1 MMRTSGQRSWQW
13 HGASA
18 LLMGALMLLGGCAGT
33 GKVETLDVNVRPMPQ
48 EVAPDESVKIVVEA
62 FQDQRADQTRLG
74 YRTHLGGG
82 TTNFNVP
89 GGKAGETVAEALAD
103 FLRHKGWQVGVKKP
117 GLTAAE
123 GRTDILLT
131 GTIREFWATAKS
143 RFFSTKM
150 DVKSSLVVKAQ
161 NLIDGSTTSLTLDGA
176 ATDSVMFFSP
186 EKLQA
191 LANSALKDSFHKLM
205 LDTRVENRA
214 WRLRD

>member
-1 MMRTSGQRSWQW
+1 MKGRGRQW
-13 HGASA
+13 WGATVMGVV
-18 LLMGALMLLGGCAGT
+18 LLAMAGCSGT
-33 GKVETLDVNVRPMPQ
+33 GQVVNLDVNVRPMPQ
-48 EVAPDESVKIVVEA
+48 EVAPDETVKIVVEA

-89 GGKAGETVAEALAD
+89 GGKAGETVAETLAD

-131 GTIREFWATAKS
+131 GTIRELWATAKS

-150 DVKSSLVVKAQ
+150 DVKSSIVVKAQ
-161 NLIDGSTTSLTLDGA
+161 NMIDGSTTSLTLDGA
-176 ATDSVMFFSP
+176 ATDSVWFFSP
-186 EKLQA
+186 EKLQE
-191 LANSALKDSFHKLM
+191 LTNSVLKDSFQKLM
-205 LDTRVENRA
+205 IDTRVENRA
-214 WRLRD
+214 WRLRE

>member
-1 MMRTSGQRSWQW
+1 MCKGGQQNWQW
-13 HGASA
+13 HGLSV
-18 LLMGALMLLGGCAGT
+18 LLVGVLMVLGGCAGT

-48 EVAPDESVKIVVEA
+48 EVASDESVKIVVEA
-62 FQDQRADQTRLG
+62 FQDQRADQTRVG
-74 YRTHLGGG
+74 FRSHLGGG

-89 GGKAGETVAEALAD
+89 GAKAGETVAEALAD

-131 GTIREFWATAKS
+131 GTIRELWGTAKS
-143 RFFSTKM
+143 RFFSTKL

-161 NLIDGSTTSLTLDGA
+161 NMIDGSTTSLTLDGA

-191 LANSALKDSFHKLM
+191 LINSALKDSFQKLM

>member
-1 MMRTSGQRSWQW
+1 MGVV
-13 HGASA
+13 
-18 LLMGALMLLGGCAGT
+18 LLAMAGCSGT
-33 GKVETLDVNVRPMPQ
+33 GQVVNLDVNVRPMPQ
-48 EVAPDESVKIVVEA
+48 EVAPDETVKIVVEA

-89 GGKAGETVAEALAD
+89 GGKAGETVAETLAD

-131 GTIREFWATAKS
+131 GTIRELWATAKS

-150 DVKSSLVVKAQ
+150 DVKSSIVVKAQ
-161 NLIDGSTTSLTLDGA
+161 NMIDGSTTSLTLDGA
-176 ATDSVMFFSP
+176 ATDSVWFFSP
-186 EKLQA
+186 EKLQE
-191 LANSALKDSFHKLM
+191 LTNSVLKDSFQKLM
-205 LDTRVENRA
+205 IDTRVENRA
-214 WRLRD
+214 WRLRE